1 MKQFGKVLKFEL
13 KNYIKNK
20 AFIGT
25 TLFFVLVITVVMFL
39 PRIIDGVRSDTD
51 STSEDREILLIA
63 GDYASAEMQEIFS
76 AAFPDYDVVCSRDD
90 VESVKEQIVSG
101 KAEGAFVLDSLTS
114 YTYYVNDLSMYDDT
128 TEVVD
133 MLLQKVY
140 QMSLLTEKG
149 LSPEEVQ
156 SVLTAAVS
164 GEVVSLGNDQSQSF
178 LYTYIMIFALYM
190 VIILYGSMIASGVA
204 TEKSSRAMELLVTSV
219 DPTTMIVAKVI
230 APCISGLMQLAA
242 IFGSALLFFQINK
255 SYWGGD
261 EIDVIIRS
269 VFDIPAGLFAY
280 MLVFFLLGFLI
291 YAFLFG
297 AAGSIVSKL
306 EDVGTASQP
315 ITLLFVAGFF
325 VTIFSMSSGN
335 VDNMVIKICSF
346 IPFTSP
352 MAMFTRIAMG
362 SVPPLSIA
370 VSIAI
375 LAVSALGVA
384 ALSAKIYRMG
394 VLLYGNKPKL
404 GTILKLIFKK

>member
-39 PRIIDGVRSDTD
+39 PRIIDGVRSDSD
-51 STSEDREILLIA
+51 SASEDREILLIA
-63 GDYASAEMQEIFS
+63 GDYASAEIQEIFS
-76 AAFPDYDVVCSRDD
+76 AAFPDYEVICSRDD
-90 VESVKEQIVSG
+90 VESVKEQVISG
-101 KAEGAFVLDSLTS
+101 ETEGAFVLDSLTS

-133 MLLQKVY
+133 MLLQRVY
-140 QMSLLTEKG
+140 QMNLLTEKG

-156 SVLTAAVS
+156 SVLAVEVS
-164 GEVVSLGNDQSQSF
+164 GEVVSLGNDQTQSF

-219 DPTTMIVAKVI
+219 NPTTMIVAKVI
-230 APCISGLMQLAA
+230 APCIAGLMQLAA

-269 VFDIPAGLFAY
+269 VFDIPAGLFVY

-384 ALSAKIYRMG
+384 VLSAKIYRMG